1 MANVGLNVVRPH
13 ARVTTVDLLVE
24 MTLTGPALS
33 LQTKNRVA
41 LRAWKRDVHVAGL
54 ANRVRKARGSEEVY
68 ISVGDF
74 RWSGNLRD
82 SDNIIKPAQD
92 ALITVLY
99 DDDRQVRDALGFTR
113 RNLHFVPIIPG
124 ALPLLR
130 GALASGSEF
139 VHIVVSAAT
148 DPHFSGVVDA

>member
-1 MANVGLNVVRPH
+1 
-13 ARVTTVDLLVE
+13 VDLLVE

-33 LQTKNRVA
+33 LQTKNRAA
-41 LRAWKRDVHVAGL
+41 LRAWRRDVRAAGL
-54 ANRVRKARGSEEVY
+54 ANRVRKAAASEDVY

-74 RWSGNLRD
+74 RWFGNLRD

-92 ALITVLY
+92 ALIAVLY

-113 RNLHFVPIIPG
+113 RNVSFVPITLG
-124 ALPLLR
+124 TLPLLR
-130 GALASGSEF
+130 AGLASGSEF
-139 VHIVVSAAT
+139 VHVAVSAAT

>member
-1 MANVGLNVVRPH
+1 
-13 ARVTTVDLLVE
+13 

-33 LQTKNRVA
+33 LQTKNCAAR
-41 LRAWKRDVHVAGL
+41 RAWKHDVHAAGL
-54 ANRVRKARGSEEVY
+54 GNRVRKAAASEYVY

-92 ALITVLY
+92 ALIAVLY

-113 RNLHFVPIIPG
+113 RNVSFVPITLG
-124 ALPLLR
+124 TLPLLR
-130 GALASGSEF
+130 AELASGSEL
-139 VHIVVSAAT
+139 VHVAVSTAV

>member
-1 MANVGLNVVRPH
+1 
-13 ARVTTVDLLVE
+13 VDLLVE

-33 LQTKNRVA
+33 LQTKNRAA
-41 LRAWKRDVHVAGL
+41 LRAWKRDVHAAGL
-54 ANRVRKARGSEEVY
+54 ANRLRKAGATEDVY
-68 ISVGDF
+68 VSVGDF

-82 SDNIIKPAQD
+82 SDNIIKPPQD

-113 RNLHFVPIIPG
+113 RNLSFVPITLG
-124 ALPLLR
+124 ALPVLQA
-130 GALASGSEF
+130 GLASGSEF
-139 VHIVVSAAT
+139 VHIAVSAAA